1 MEWGAQAKAQGYK
14 CFYWNCQAGIHE
26 VVGLNEPGFS
36 KPEIHDPLDAVG
48 FLTTINQKSILF
60 IENLHRFL
68 RGDAAID
75 IIQRIY
81 NLVDQYKASLKSL
94 VVLAPSVEIPIEL
107 SKVFTALSFD
117 LPGRED
123 LKKILFYMADS
134 CKVPLPSEEK
144 QEAILEA
151 GKGLSS
157 FEFENSLAL
166 SLIAKKYFDPL
177 VIMEQKT
184 QLIKK
189 NASLMLEKFDESLE
203 NLGGLENLKEFS
215 LKIVNSPY
223 SRGVLLLGVP
233 GTGKSHFAKGLGK
246 ALGLPTPGLDF
257 GRMFGSLVGESE
269 GRIREALAVVDAFS
283 PCILFIDEIEKG
295 LSGIQSSG
303 STDGGTG
310 SRVFGTFLT
319 WLNDHKSRVFV
330 VATCN
335 DVSKMPPEFLRAE
348 RWDAIFF
355 VDLPTERERRIILD
369 LYQKQYHVKGEPT
382 HNLQGWSGAEIK
394 SLCRIAAM
402 MKCTLQEA
410 ERYVIPLS
418 QSMAD
423 KIETLRD
430 WARTR
435 TIPATL
441 EAREAKPTG
450 RRVE

>member
-1 MEWGAQAKAQGYK
+1 MEWGSQVKAQGYK
-14 CFYWNCQAGIHE
+14 AFSWNCQAGIRE
-26 VVGLNEPGFS
+26 VGNGFA
-36 KPEIHDPLDAVG
+36 KDMPDPLDAVA

-60 IENLHRFL
+60 LENLHRFL
-68 RGDAAID
+68 KGDAAID

-107 SKVFTALSFD
+107 SKVFTALNFD

-123 LKKILFYMADS
+123 LKKMLMYMAES
-134 CKVPLPSEEK
+134 TQKPLPNEAK
-144 QEAILEA
+144 QEALLEA
-151 GKGLSS
+151 GKGLAA
-157 FEFENSLAL
+157 FEFENALAL
-166 SLIAKKYFDPL
+166 SLVTKKEFDPL
-177 VIMEQKT
+177 IIMEQKS

-189 NASLMLEKFDESLE
+189 NASLMLEKFDENLE
-203 NLGGLENLKEFS
+203 NLGGLDNLKSFC
-215 LKIVNSPY
+215 LKVVNSPY
-223 SRGVLLLGVP
+223 SRGVLLLGIP
-233 GTGKSHFAKGLGK
+233 GGGKSHFAKGLGK

-335 DVSKMPPEFLRAE
+335 DVTKMPPEFLRAE

-369 LYQKQYHVKGEPT
+369 LYQKQYHVEGEPS
-382 HNLQGWSGAEIK
+382 HGLQGWSGAEIK

-402 MKCTLQEA
+402 LKTDLKSA
-410 ERYVIPLS
+410 ERFVIPLS
-418 QSMAD
+418 QSMTD
-423 KIETLRD
+423 KIENLRD

-441 EAREAKPTG
+441 EAREAKPMG